1 MYRSPYGQ
9 DNNNRRKS
17 SGNGNRY
24 KKDTDLDKTR
34 RIPIDKLDLDE
45 EDLSYPEAP
54 PAPKPYN
61 SLVRENAENA
71 ARKAEQ
77 NRNSDRRPKNGRQ
90 TKKQQSRTIPIVITA
105 SVAVI
110 LIVVVCI
117 FIFKDKG
124 ANPDDNQK
132 VSDITTQADTTANQA
147 VTNAP
152 RQTHAAT
159 QPTPAPTET
168 TEKPTEGTTVQTT
181 EPPVNITTEPQPEPT
196 QNGDGPDENINMD

>member
-1 MYRSPYGQ
+1 MYKSPYGQ

-17 SGNGNRY
+17 SGNRY
-24 KKDTDLDKTR
+24 RKDSDLDKTR

-77 NRNSDRRPKNGRQ
+77 NRNSERRPRNAKSG
-90 TKKQQSRTIPIVITA
+90 KKQQNRAVPIIITI

-110 LIVVVCI
+110 LITVVCI
-117 FIFKDKG
+117 FIFKDKS
-124 ANPDDNQK
+124 ANPNDNQK
-132 VSDITTQADTTANQA
+132 ISDITTETGVTNPA

-152 RQTHAAT
+152 RQTQAAT
-159 QPTPAPTET
+159 QATPAPTET
-168 TEKPTEGTTVQTT
+168 TAKPTEATTVQTT
-181 EPPVNITTEPQPEPT
+181 EAPVVITTEPQPEPT